1 MQEFKDTPNEAST
14 LISIKNVSKSFISA
28 EKQELLVL
36 DTINFKLQEGEIVSL
51 LGKSGSGK
59 STLLRLMAGLIKPTS
74 GLLHYRNQPISGPVR
89 GIAMVFQS
97 FALLPWLTVL
107 ENVELGLEAM
117 GIESKERRKR
127 ALKAIDTIGLDGFES
142 AYPKELSGGMRQRV
156 GFARALVVEPDIL
169 LMDEPFSA
177 LDILTTDNLRS
188 DLLDLWHS
196 KRAKF
201 KGIICVTHDIE
212 EAILMADR
220 IVIFASDPGTI
231 QSEIKVDLEYPR
243 DTESAEFRELRDQ
256 IYMAMTT
263 SERARVAKVKAQA
276 MALTKHE
283 EEAPEH
289 PEYAY
294 RLPVVDISELIGLV
308 EAMED
313 HEVDGVINLPVLA
326 ESLHLDVNNVFPL
339 TEVLDMMRF
348 AKISEGELTFTAAG
362 RKFADSNIQ
371 ERKQIFAQ
379 HLLQYIPLAQ
389 HIRHILDRAP
399 SHRAHES
406 TFLDELQNYFS
417 EEESDR
423 ILRTIIDWGRY
434 AEILA
439 YDYDSGEL
447 SLENPQ

>member
-1 MQEFKDTPNEAST
+1 MT
-14 LISIKNVSKSFISA
+14 LINIENVSKSFISA
-28 EKQELLVL
+28 ERQELLVL
-36 DTINFKLQEGEIVSL
+36 ESVNFQLREGEIVSL

-59 STLLRLMAGLIKPTS
+59 STLLRLMAGLIKPS
-74 GLLHYRNQPISGPVR
+74 AGALYYRDQKISGPVE

-117 GIESKERRKR
+117 GVERKERRQR

-177 LDILTTDNLRS
+177 LDILTTDNLRG
-188 DLLDLWHS
+188 DLLDLWAS
-196 KRAKF
+196 KRTKI

-212 EAILMADR
+212 EAILMANR
-220 IVIFASDPGTI
+220 IVIFSSDPGTI
-231 QSEIKVDLEYPR
+231 QTEINVDLPYPR
-243 DTESAEFRELRDQ
+243 DTASLEFRELLDQ
-256 IYMAMTT
+256 IYMLMTT
-263 SERARVAKVKAQA
+263 SERDRVAKAKAGSVA
-276 MALTKHE
+276 EHAE
-283 EEAPEH
+283 EEIH

-294 RLPVVDISELIGLV
+294 RLPEVDISGLTGLV
-308 EAMED
+308 EAMEG
-313 HEVDGVINLPVLA
+313 HEVDGQINLPELA

-339 TEVLDMMRF
+339 TEVLDMLRF
-348 AKISEGELTFTAAG
+348 AKITEGELVFTEAGKRFAA
-362 RKFADSNIQ
+362 ATIQ

-389 HIRHILDRAP
+389 HIRQVLDQSP
-399 SHRAHES
+399 NHRTSEN
-406 TFLDELQNYFS
+406 TFLGELENYFS
-417 EEESDR
+417 QEESER

>member
-1 MQEFKDTPNEAST
+1 MKTISNNLT
-14 LISIKNVSKSFISA
+14 LINIDNVSKSFISA
-28 EKQELLVL
+28 ERQELLVL
-36 DTINFKLQEGEIVSL
+36 DSINFKLREGEIVSL

-59 STLLRLMAGLIKPTS
+59 STLLRLMAGLIKPSS
-74 GLLHYRNQPISGPVR
+74 GSVYYRNNLITAPAQ

-97 FALLPWLTVL
+97 FALLPWLSVL
-107 ENVELGLEAM
+107 ENVELGLEAL
-117 GIESKERRKR
+117 GIERKERRKR

-177 LDILTTDNLRS
+177 LDILTTDNLRG
-188 DLLDLWHS
+188 DLLDLWNS
-196 KRAKF
+196 KRTKI

-212 EAILMADR
+212 EAILMANR

-231 QSEIKVDLEYPR
+231 QDEIEVNLPYPR
-243 DTESAEFRELRDQ
+243 DTESREFRDLLDQ

-263 SERARVAKVKAQA
+263 SERARVAKAKAQA
-276 MALTKHE
+276 AQALHE
-283 EEAPEH
+283 EEPAEKH

-294 RLPVVDISELIGLV
+294 RLPVVDISELTGLV

-313 HEVDGVINLPVLA
+313 HEVDGQINLPELA

-339 TEVLDMMRF
+339 TEVLDMLRF
-348 AKISEGELTFTAAG
+348 AKITEGALTFTEAG
-362 RKFADSNIQ
+362 KKFANAGIL

-389 HIRHILDRAP
+389 HIRHVLDQSP
-399 SHRAHES
+399 SHRTHEN
-406 TFLDELQNYFS
+406 TFLNELENYFS
-417 EEESDR
+417 EEESER

>member
-1 MQEFKDTPNEAST
+1 MPNSN
-14 LISIKNVSKSFISA
+14 LIKIEHVSKSFISA
-28 EKQELLVL
+28 ERQELLVL
-36 DTINFKLQEGEIVSL
+36 EDINFTLKEGEIVAL

-59 STLLRLMAGLIKPTS
+59 STLLRLIAGLLKPSS
-74 GLLHYRNQPISGPVR
+74 GSLFYRDQPIRGPVQ

-117 GIESKERRKR
+117 GIDRKERRQR
-127 ALKAIDTIGLDGFES
+127 AIDAIDTIGLDGFES

-177 LDILTTDNLRS
+177 LDILTTDHLRG
-188 DLLDLWHS
+188 DLLHLWQHRRT
-196 KRAKF
+196 KI

-212 EAILMADR
+212 EAILMANR
-220 IVIFASDPGTI
+220 IAIFSSDPGTI
-231 QSEIKVDLEYPR
+231 QTEIKVDLPYPR
-243 DTESAEFRELRDQ
+243 DTESPEFRELLDQ
-256 IYMAMTT
+256 IYILMTT
-263 SERARVAKVKAQA
+263 SERSRITKPKAQA
-276 MALTKHE
+276 VTTL
-283 EEAPEH
+283 PQEH
-289 PEYAY
+289 PDYAY
-294 RLPVVDISELIGLV
+294 RLPEVDISGLIGLV

-313 HEVDGVINLPVLA
+313 REVDGQINLPELA

-339 TEVLDMMRF
+339 TEVLDMLRF
-348 AKISEGELTFTAAG
+348 AKISEGELAFTDAG
-362 RKFADSNIQ
+362 KRFANASMQ
-371 ERKQIFAQ
+371 ERKQIFAR
-379 HLLQYIPLAQ
+379 HLLEFIPLAR
-389 HIRHILDRAP
+389 HIRQVLDKEP
-399 SHRAHES
+399 NHRISDHV
-406 TFLDELQNYFS
+406 FRDELENYFS
-417 EEESDR
+417 EEEAER

>member
-1 MQEFKDTPNEAST
+1 MS
-14 LISIKNVSKSFISA
+14 LINIENVSKSFISA
-28 EKQELLVL
+28 ERQELLVL
-36 DTINFKLQEGEIVSL
+36 ESVNFELGEGEIVSL

-59 STLLRLMAGLIKPTS
+59 STLLRIMAGLIKPS
-74 GLLHYRNQPISGPVR
+74 AGSLYYREQKISGPVQ

-117 GIESKERRKR
+117 GVERKERRQR

-177 LDILTTDNLRS
+177 LDILTTDNLRG

-196 KRAKF
+196 KRTKI

-212 EAILMADR
+212 EAILMANR
-220 IVIFASDPGTI
+220 IVIFSSDPGTI
-231 QSEIKVDLEYPR
+231 QTEIKVDLPYPR
-243 DTESAEFRELRDQ
+243 DTNSLEFRELLDQ
-256 IYMAMTT
+256 IYMLMTT
-263 SERARVAKVKAQA
+263 SERSRIAKASTIA
-276 MALTKHE
+276 
-283 EEAPEH
+283 EH
-289 PEYAY
+289 AY
-294 RLPVVDISELIGLV
+294 RLPEVDISGLTGLV
-308 EAMED
+308 EAMEA
-313 HEVDGVINLPVLA
+313 HEVDGQINLPELA

-339 TEVLDMMRF
+339 TEVLDMLRF
-348 AKISEGELTFTAAG
+348 AKITDGELIFTAAG
-362 RKFADSNIQ
+362 KRFAAATIQ

-389 HIRHILDRAP
+389 HIRQVLDQSP
-399 SHRAHES
+399 NHRTSEN
-406 TFLDELQNYFS
+406 TFLGELENYFS
-417 EEESDR
+417 QEESER

>member
-1 MQEFKDTPNEAST
+1 MNISENST
-14 LISIKNVSKSFISA
+14 TLLSIENISKSFISA
-28 EKQELLVL
+28 EGQELLVL
-36 DTINFKLQEGEIVSL
+36 DSINFKLREGEIVSL

-59 STLLRLMAGLIKPTS
+59 STLLRLMAGLIKPSS
-74 GLLHYRNQPISGPVR
+74 GNLFYRNTPIHAPVQ
-89 GIAMVFQS
+89 GIAMVFQT

-107 ENVELGLEAM
+107 ENVELGLEAL
-117 GIESKERRKR
+117 GVESKERRKR

-156 GFARALVVEPDIL
+156 GFARALVVEPDVL

-188 DLLDLWHS
+188 DLIDLWTS
-196 KRAKF
+196 KRTKI
-201 KGIICVTHDIE
+201 KGIVCVTHDIE

-231 QSEIKVDLEYPR
+231 QAEITVDLPYPR
-243 DTESAEFRELRDQ
+243 DTESLAFRELLDQ
-256 IYMAMTT
+256 IYMEMTK
-263 SERARVAKVKAQA
+263 SERSRIAKAKAQA
-276 MALTKHE
+276 LLQAAHE
-283 EEAPEH
+283 EEPTEH

-339 TEVLDMMRF
+339 TEMLDMMRF
-348 AKISEGELTFTAAG
+348 AKISEGEIAFTDAG
-362 RKFADSNIQ
+362 KKFANSNIQ

-389 HIRHILDRAP
+389 HIRHILDREP
-399 SHRAHES
+399 SHRTPES
-406 TFLDELQNYFS
+406 TFLNELQNYFS
-417 EEESDR
+417 EEESER
-423 ILRTIIDWGRY
+423 ILRTIIDLGRY

>member
-1 MQEFKDTPNEAST
+1 MSNAKQT
-14 LISIKNVSKSFISA
+14 LISIDNVSKSFISA
-28 EKQELLVL
+28 ERQELLVL
-36 DTINFKLQEGEIVSL
+36 ESIDFKLHEGEIVSL

-59 STLLRLMAGLIKPTS
+59 STLLRLIAGLIKPS
-74 GLLHYRNQPISGPVR
+74 AGSLYYRDQKITEPVQ

-117 GIESKERRKR
+117 GVERKERRQR
-127 ALKAIDTIGLDGFES
+127 ALTAIDTIGLDGFES

-177 LDILTTDNLRS
+177 LDILTTDNLRG

-196 KRAKF
+196 KRAKI
-201 KGIICVTHDIE
+201 KGIVCVTHDIE
-212 EAILMADR
+212 EAILMANR
-220 IVIFASDPGTI
+220 VVIFSSDPGRI
-231 QSEIKVDLEYPR
+231 QTEIEVNLPYPR
-243 DTESAEFRELRDQ
+243 DTESLEFRELLDQ
-256 IYMAMTT
+256 IYMLMTK
-263 SERARVAKVKAQA
+263 SERSRKSKANA
-276 MALTKHE
+276 TAPHAE
-283 EEAPEH
+283 ETSH
-289 PEYAY
+289 PDYAY
-294 RLPVVDISELIGLV
+294 RLPEVDISELIGLV

-313 HEVDGVINLPVLA
+313 REVDGEINLPELA
-326 ESLHLDVNNVFPL
+326 ESLHLDVNNLFPL
-339 TEVLDMMRF
+339 TEVLDMLRL
-348 AKISEGELTFTAAG
+348 AKITEGELTFTAAG
-362 RKFADSNIQ
+362 KRFAAASIL

-379 HLLQYIPLAQ
+379 HLLQYIPLAR
-389 HIRHILDRAP
+389 HIRYVLDKSP
-399 SHRAHES
+399 NHRTSEN
-406 TFLDELQNYFS
+406 TFLNELENYFS
-417 EEESDR
+417 EEESER

>member
-1 MQEFKDTPNEAST
+1 MT
-14 LISIKNVSKSFISA
+14 LINIENVSKSFISA
-28 EKQELLVL
+28 ERQELLVL
-36 DTINFKLQEGEIVSL
+36 EAVNFQLREGEIVSL

-59 STLLRLMAGLIKPTS
+59 STLLRLMAGLIKPS
-74 GLLHYRNQPISGPVR
+74 AGALYYRDQKISGPVQ

-117 GIESKERRKR
+117 GVDRKERRQR

-177 LDILTTDNLRS
+177 LDILTTDNLRG
-188 DLLDLWHS
+188 DLLDLWSS
-196 KRAKF
+196 KRTKI

-212 EAILMADR
+212 EAILMANR
-220 IVIFASDPGTI
+220 IVIFSSDPGTI
-231 QSEIKVDLEYPR
+231 QTEINVDLPYPR
-243 DTESAEFRELRDQ
+243 DTDSLEFRELLDQ
-256 IYMAMTT
+256 IYMLMTT
-263 SERARVAKVKAQA
+263 SERARVAKAKAGA
-276 MALTKHE
+276 IAKHAE
-283 EEAPEH
+283 EEVH

-294 RLPVVDISELIGLV
+294 RLPEVDISGLTGLV
-308 EAMED
+308 EAMEG
-313 HEVDGVINLPVLA
+313 HEVDGQINLPELA

-339 TEVLDMMRF
+339 TEVLDMLRF
-348 AKISEGELTFTAAG
+348 AKITEGELVFTEAGKRFAA
-362 RKFADSNIQ
+362 ATIQ

-389 HIRHILDRAP
+389 HIRQVLDQSP
-399 SHRAHES
+399 NHRTSEN
-406 TFLDELQNYFS
+406 TFLGELENYFS
-417 EEESDR
+417 EEESER

>member
-1 MQEFKDTPNEAST
+1 MT
-14 LISIKNVSKSFISA
+14 LINIENVSKSFISA
-28 EKQELLVL
+28 ERQELLVL
-36 DTINFKLQEGEIVSL
+36 EAVNFQLHEGEIVSL

-59 STLLRLMAGLIKPTS
+59 STLLRLMAGLIKPS
-74 GLLHYRNQPISGPVR
+74 AGALYYRDQKISGPVQ

-117 GIESKERRKR
+117 GVERKERRQR

-177 LDILTTDNLRS
+177 LDILTTDNLRG
-188 DLLDLWHS
+188 DLLDLWGS
-196 KRAKF
+196 KRTKI

-212 EAILMADR
+212 EAILMANR
-220 IVIFASDPGTI
+220 IVIFSSDPGTI
-231 QSEIKVDLEYPR
+231 QTEIKVNLPYPR
-243 DTESAEFRELRDQ
+243 DTDSLEFRELLDQ
-256 IYMAMTT
+256 IYMLMTT
-263 SERARVAKVKAQA
+263 SERDRVAKVKVGSITEHA
-276 MALTKHE
+276 TE
-283 EEAPEH
+283 EVH

-294 RLPVVDISELIGLV
+294 RLPEVDISGLTGLV
-308 EAMED
+308 EAMEG
-313 HEVDGVINLPVLA
+313 HEVDGQINLPELA

-339 TEVLDMMRF
+339 TEVLDMLRF
-348 AKISEGELTFTAAG
+348 AKITEGELVFTEAGKRFAA
-362 RKFADSNIQ
+362 ATIQ

-389 HIRHILDRAP
+389 HIRQVLDQSP
-399 SHRAHES
+399 NHRTAEN
-406 TFLDELQNYFS
+406 TFLSELENYFS
-417 EEESDR
+417 QEESER

>member
-1 MQEFKDTPNEAST
+1 MS
-14 LISIKNVSKSFISA
+14 LINIENVSKSFISA
-28 EKQELLVL
+28 ERQELLVL
-36 DTINFKLQEGEIVSL
+36 ESVNFQLKEGEIVSL

-59 STLLRLMAGLIKPTS
+59 STLLRLIAGLIKPS
-74 GLLHYRNQPISGPVR
+74 AGALYYRDKKISNPVQ

-117 GIESKERRKR
+117 GVERKERRQR

-177 LDILTTDNLRS
+177 LDILTTDNLRG
-188 DLLDLWHS
+188 DLLDLWSS
-196 KRAKF
+196 KRTKI

-212 EAILMADR
+212 EAILMANR
-220 IVIFASDPGTI
+220 IVIFSSDPGTI
-231 QSEIKVDLEYPR
+231 QTEIHVDLPYPR
-243 DTESAEFRELRDQ
+243 NTDSLEFRELLDQ
-256 IYMAMTT
+256 IYMIMTT
-263 SERARVAKVKAQA
+263 SERARVAK
-276 MALTKHE
+276 TKTGTI
-283 EEAPEH
+283 AEH
-289 PEYAY
+289 AY
-294 RLPVVDISELIGLV
+294 RLPEVDISGLTGLV

-313 HEVDGVINLPVLA
+313 HEVDGHINLPELA

-339 TEVLDMMRF
+339 TEVLDMLRF
-348 AKISEGELTFTAAG
+348 AKITEGELIFTDAGKRFAA
-362 RKFADSNIQ
+362 ATIQ

-389 HIRHILDRAP
+389 HIRQVLDQSP
-399 SHRAHES
+399 NHRTPEN
-406 TFLDELQNYFS
+406 TFLSELENYFS
-417 EEESDR
+417 EDESER

>member
-1 MQEFKDTPNEAST
+1 MATNNNQT
-14 LISIKNVSKSFISA
+14 LIKIIHVSKSFISA
-28 EKQELLVL
+28 ERQELLVL
-36 DTINFKLQEGEIVSL
+36 DDINFELREGEIVSL

-59 STLLRLMAGLIKPTS
+59 STLLRLIAGLIKPTS
-74 GLLHYRNQPISGPVR
+74 GELYYRDHLITGPVQ

-117 GIESKERRKR
+117 GIDRKERRQR
-127 ALKAIDTIGLDGFES
+127 ALHAIDTIGLDGFES

-169 LMDEPFSA
+169 IMDEPFSA

-188 DLLDLWHS
+188 DLLDLWAS
-196 KRAKF
+196 KRTKI

-212 EAILMADR
+212 EAILMANR
-220 IVIFASDPGTI
+220 VAIFSSDPGTI
-231 QSEIKVDLEYPR
+231 QTEIKVDLPYPR
-243 DTESAEFRELRDQ
+243 DTESLAFRELLDQ
-256 IYMAMTT
+256 IYMLMTT
-263 SERARVAKVKAQA
+263 SERARIAKARAQA
-276 MALTKHE
+276 EAITAHAE
-283 EEAPEH
+283 EEVH

-294 RLPVVDISELIGLV
+294 RLPEVEISGLTGLV

-313 HEVDGVINLPVLA
+313 HEVDGHVNLPELA

-339 TEVLDMMRF
+339 TEVLDMLRF
-348 AKISEGELTFTAAG
+348 AKITEGEIIFTEAG
-362 RKFADSNIQ
+362 KRFANATIQ

-389 HIRHILDRAP
+389 HIRQILDQSP
-399 SHRAHES
+399 NHRTSEKF
-406 TFLDELQNYFS
+406 FLDELENYFS
-417 EEESDR
+417 EDESGR

-439 YDYDSGEL
+439 YDYDSGDL

>member
-1 MQEFKDTPNEAST
+1 MNNLNNIPA
-14 LISIKNVSKSFISA
+14 LIKIDNVSKSFISA
-28 EKQELLVL
+28 ERQELLVL
-36 DTINFKLQEGEIVSL
+36 DNINFTLREGEIVSL

-59 STLLRLMAGLIKPTS
+59 STLLRLMAGLIKPS
-74 GLLHYRNQPISGPVR
+74 GGSLYYRDQRILEPVQ
-89 GIAMVFQS
+89 GVAMVFQS

-117 GIESKERRKR
+117 GVERKERRQR
-127 ALKAIDTIGLDGFES
+127 ALTAIDTIGLDGFES

-177 LDILTTDNLRS
+177 LDILTTDNLRG
-188 DLLDLWHS
+188 DLLDLWNS
-196 KRAKF
+196 KRTKI

-212 EAILMADR
+212 EAILMANR
-220 IVIFASDPGTI
+220 IVIFSSDPGTI
-231 QSEIKVDLEYPR
+231 QTEIAVNLPYPR
-243 DTESAEFRELRDQ
+243 DTDSLEFRELLDQ
-256 IYMAMTT
+256 IYMLMTT
-263 SERARVAKVKAQA
+263 SERARIAKAKAGA
-276 MALTKHE
+276 ILPHTE
-283 EEAPEH
+283 ETIH

-294 RLPVVDISELIGLV
+294 RLPEVDISELTGLV

-313 HEVDGVINLPVLA
+313 HELDGQVNLPELA

-339 TEVLDMMRF
+339 TEVLDMLRF
-348 AKISEGELTFTAAG
+348 AKISEGELTFTEAGKRFAA
-362 RKFADSNIQ
+362 ATIL

-389 HIRHILDRAP
+389 HIRNILDQSP
-399 SHRAHES
+399 NHRTSEN
-406 TFLDELQNYFS
+406 TFLNELENYFS
-417 EEESDR
+417 EDESER

>member
-1 MQEFKDTPNEAST
+1 MT
-14 LISIKNVSKSFISA
+14 LINIENVSKSFISA
-28 EKQELLVL
+28 ERQELLVL
-36 DTINFKLQEGEIVSL
+36 EAVNFQLREGEIVSL

-59 STLLRLMAGLIKPTS
+59 STLLRLMAGLIKPS
-74 GLLHYRNQPISGPVR
+74 GGALYYRDQKINGPVQ

-117 GIESKERRKR
+117 GVERKERRQR

-177 LDILTTDNLRS
+177 LDILTTDNLRG
-188 DLLDLWHS
+188 DLLDLWGS
-196 KRAKF
+196 KRTKI

-212 EAILMADR
+212 EAILMANR
-220 IVIFASDPGTI
+220 IVIFSSDPGTI
-231 QSEIKVDLEYPR
+231 QTEINVDLPYPR
-243 DTESAEFRELRDQ
+243 DTDSVEFRELLDQ
-256 IYMAMTT
+256 IYMLMTT
-263 SERARVAKVKAQA
+263 SERARVAKSKAGSVA
-276 MALTKHE
+276 THE
-283 EEAPEH
+283 EEEIH

-294 RLPVVDISELIGLV
+294 RLPEVDISGLTGLV
-308 EAMED
+308 EAMEG
-313 HEVDGVINLPVLA
+313 HEVDGQINLPELA

-339 TEVLDMMRF
+339 TEVLDMLRF
-348 AKISEGELTFTAAG
+348 AKITEGELVFTEAGKRFAA
-362 RKFADSNIQ
+362 ATIQ

-389 HIRHILDRAP
+389 HIRQVLDQSP
-399 SHRAHES
+399 NHRTSEN
-406 TFLDELQNYFS
+406 TFLNELENYFS
-417 EEESDR
+417 QEESER

>member
-1 MQEFKDTPNEAST
+1 MNTKNSALN
-14 LISIKNVSKSFISA
+14 LIRIENVSKSFISA
-28 EKQELLVL
+28 EHQELLVL
-36 DTINFKLQEGEIVSL
+36 DSINFTLHEGEIVSF

-59 STLLRLMAGLIKPTS
+59 STLLRLIAGLIKPS
-74 GLLHYRNQPISGPVR
+74 AGALYYRDKRIDEPVQ

-117 GIESKERRKR
+117 GVERKERRQR
-127 ALKAIDTIGLDGFES
+127 ALNAIDTIGLDGFES

-169 LMDEPFSA
+169 VMDEPFSA

-188 DLLDLWHS
+188 DLLDLWAS
-196 KRAKF
+196 KRTKI

-212 EAILMADR
+212 EAILMANR
-220 IVIFASDPGTI
+220 IVIFSSDPGMI
-231 QSEIKVDLEYPR
+231 QKEIPVNLPYPR
-243 DTESAEFRELRDQ
+243 NTESAEFRELLDQ
-256 IYMAMTT
+256 IYMIMTT
-263 SERARVAKVKAQA
+263 SERARIAKVKEAA
-276 MALTKHE
+276 AVTMHAE
-283 EEAPEH
+283 EELH

-294 RLPVVDISELIGLV
+294 RLPEVDISGLTGLV

-313 HEVDGVINLPVLA
+313 HEVDGQVNLPELA

-339 TEVLDMMRF
+339 TEVLDMLHF
-348 AKISEGELTFTAAG
+348 AKITEGELIFTDAGKRFAA
-362 RKFADSNIQ
+362 ADIL

-389 HIRHILDRAP
+389 HIRQILDQSP
-399 SHRAHES
+399 NHRAS
-406 TFLDELQNYFS
+406 KTIFLNELENYFS
-417 EEESDR
+417 EEESER

-439 YDYDSGEL
+439 YDYDAGEL

>member
-1 MQEFKDTPNEAST
+1 MPNSNKSS
-14 LISIKNVSKSFISA
+14 LIKIEGVAKSFISP
-28 EKQELLVL
+28 ERQELLVL
-36 DTINFKLQEGEIVSL
+36 DAINFELHEGEIVAL

-59 STLLRLMAGLIKPTS
+59 STLLRLMAGLIKPS
-74 GLLHYRNQPISGPVR
+74 AGSLYYRGNLMTGPVQ

-117 GIESKERRKR
+117 GVERKERRQR
-127 ALKAIDTIGLDGFES
+127 ALNAIDTIGLDGFES

-177 LDILTTDNLRS
+177 LDILTTDNLRG
-188 DLLDLWHS
+188 DLLDLWAS
-196 KRAKF
+196 KRTKI

-212 EAILMADR
+212 EAILMANR
-220 IVIFASDPGTI
+220 IAIFSSDPGTI
-231 QSEIKVDLEYPR
+231 QTEINVDLPYPR
-243 DTESAEFRELRDQ
+243 DTESLEFRELLDQ
-256 IYMAMTT
+256 IYMLMTT
-263 SERARVAKVKAQA
+263 SERARVAKAKAQA
-276 MALTKHE
+276 EAITAYTE
-283 EEAPEH
+283 EITH

-294 RLPVVDISELIGLV
+294 RLPEVDIAALTGLM
-308 EAMED
+308 EAMET
-313 HEVDGVINLPVLA
+313 HEVDGHVNLPELA

-339 TEVLDMMRF
+339 TEVLDMLRF
-348 AKISEGELTFTAAG
+348 AKITEGELIFTEAGKRFAA
-362 RKFADSNIQ
+362 ATIL

-389 HIRHILDRAP
+389 HIRQVLDRTP
-399 SHRAHES
+399 NHRAADKL
-406 TFLDELQNYFS
+406 FLDELENYFS
-417 EEESDR
+417 EEESER

-439 YDYDSGEL
+439 YDFDAREL